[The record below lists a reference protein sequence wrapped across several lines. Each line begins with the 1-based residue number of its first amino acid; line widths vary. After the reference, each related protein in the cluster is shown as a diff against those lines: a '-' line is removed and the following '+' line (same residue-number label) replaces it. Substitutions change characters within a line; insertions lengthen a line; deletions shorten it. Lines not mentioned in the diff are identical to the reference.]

1 MKRGDLLGA
10 VVFFLFGAV
19 TAILSLRMP
28 IGTLRAAGS
37 GLFPLCLGIL
47 LMVLSSLVIVKLF
60 WDASRHADKAVSAIK
75 KPDSSFPV
83 VAFLTIM
90 AFAVLFLN
98 TIGYALDSFL
108 LMLGLLVVLG
118 PRRWRLNVALSLL
131 TAAGSYL
138 LFVHVLKIPLPR
150 GFLGI

>member
-1 MKRGDLLGA
+1 MKRGDILGA
-10 VVFFLFGAV
+10 LAFFLFGAI

-47 LMVLSSLVIVKLF
+47 LMFLSSLVMGKLI
-60 WDASRHADKAVSAIK
+60 WEARGHAEKTVRPMK
-75 KPDSSFPV
+75 EPESSLPV

-90 AFAVLFLN
+90 GLAALFLN
-98 TIGYALDSFL
+98 TIGYVLVSFL
-108 LMLGLLVVLG
+108 LMLGLLAVLA
-118 PRRWRLNVALSLL
+118 PKRWRLNVALSLL

-138 LFVHVLKIPLPR
+138 LFVYALKIPLPR
-150 GFLGI
+150 GFLGF